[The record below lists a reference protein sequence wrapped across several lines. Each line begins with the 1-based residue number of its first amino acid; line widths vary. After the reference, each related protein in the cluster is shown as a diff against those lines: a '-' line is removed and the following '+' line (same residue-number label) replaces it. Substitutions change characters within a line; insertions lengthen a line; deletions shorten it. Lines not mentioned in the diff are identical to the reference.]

1 MIPFRSFRSHPYFA
15 PLFAEVHPLC
25 WPILWWSLNRFL
37 KWYGT
42 SGYSD
47 ILFHAT
53 RWGFIRIAYLG
64 DRLPDPSAY
73 RPYVRAR
80 PRFDDLVW
88 ESAVPVM
95 LRTLSFEAVRP
106 DATFILPLLR
116 GRCPGGAEGAFSL
129 PNTS

>member
-1 MIPFRSFRSHPYFA
+1 MIPFRSLRSHPYFA

-80 PRFDDLVW
+80 PRFDDPVW
-88 ESAVPVM
+88 QSAVPLAFAFDPM
-95 LRTLSFEAVRP
+95 IARLG
-106 DATFILPLLR
+106 ATSILLLLR
-116 GRCPGGAEGAFSL
+116 GKCPEGAEGAFPL
-129 PNTS
+129 PDTS